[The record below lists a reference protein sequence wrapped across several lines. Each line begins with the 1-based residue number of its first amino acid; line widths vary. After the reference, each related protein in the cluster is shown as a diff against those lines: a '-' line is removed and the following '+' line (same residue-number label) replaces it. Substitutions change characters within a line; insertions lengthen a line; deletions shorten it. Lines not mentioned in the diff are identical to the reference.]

1 MFYILKIDAI
11 KKGRRKKEKLTENNG
26 EHEKETYRVNK
37 KKDNVKGSM
46 SDIAVRW
53 LYSHSWDLSFV

>member
-26 EHEKETYRVNK
+26 EHEKETYRVNR
-37 KKDNVKGSM
+37 KKDNVKG
-46 SDIAVRW
+46 
-53 LYSHSWDLSFV
+53 